1 MQDGLQ
7 CQSTQGGL
15 HILMDPPLLT
25 HYGGLLGD
33 LQEGL
38 GFPVHPDPL
47 EDQPRSPGYRAEM
60 EALGV
65 DGQAWAWA
73 GALAK
78 VLKKHKRLM
87 PNQAGLEVA

>member
-7 CQSTQGGL
+7 CHSTQGGL

-25 HYGGLLGD
+25 HYGGLLGN

-47 EDQPRSPGYRAEM
+47 
-60 EALGV
+60 
-65 DGQAWAWA
+65 
-73 GALAK
+73 
-78 VLKKHKRLM
+78 
-87 PNQAGLEVA
+87 